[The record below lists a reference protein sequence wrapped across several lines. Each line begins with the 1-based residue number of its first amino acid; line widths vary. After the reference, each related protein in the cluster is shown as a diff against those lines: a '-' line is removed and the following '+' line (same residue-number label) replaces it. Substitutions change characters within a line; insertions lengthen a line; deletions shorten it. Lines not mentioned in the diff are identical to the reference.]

1 MVSALL
7 TTTTTKSATAATVAP
22 EVPAVSSQHS
32 ISLPQAKAN
41 VHLFATMLRNG
52 APEPVAERVVMDL
65 LREETGS
72 SETARKDGKQ
82 RLIHVAECLARY
94 FVPRP
99 ILREIL
105 TELEQ
110 QHGLLLGDKELEQLI
125 TAAITAAGEPDE
137 PRRQPVPLALEL
149 HSPLD
154 GWRRHVILGATGDD
168 RYKTI
173 RSLSGSL
180 LARGVD
186 PYVTAALVVA
196 WAWMRCEPPVPAYE
210 VLGIVNWVAKRHA
223 EGVA

>member
-1 MVSALL
+1 M
-7 TTTTTKSATAATVAP
+7 
-22 EVPAVSSQHS
+22 SSQHNT
-32 ISLPQAKAN
+32 SLPQAKVN
-41 VHLFATMLRNG
+41 VRLFVAMRRNG
-52 APEPVAERVVMDL
+52 VPELVAERVVMDL
-65 LREETGS
+65 LRQVPGISTA
-72 SETARKDGKQ
+72 ARKDGKQ
-82 RLIHVAECLARY
+82 RLTHMAECLARY

-99 ILREIL
+99 IIREVV
-105 TELEQ
+105 TGLEQ
-110 QHGLLLGDKELEQLI
+110 QHGILLGDKELQQLI

-137 PRRQPVPLALEL
+137 PRRQAMPAVLEIMA
-149 HSPLD
+149 PPD

-173 RSLSGSL
+173 RSLAGSL

-196 WAWMRCEPPVPAYE
+196 WAWMRCEPPVPSYE

>member
-1 MVSALL
+1 MPSLETRH
-7 TTTTTKSATAATVAP
+7 TT
-22 EVPAVSSQHS
+22 
-32 ISLPQAKAN
+32 SLPQTKAN
-41 VHLFATMLRNG
+41 VHLFAAMLQNG

-65 LREETGS
+65 LRQETGA

-99 ILREIL
+99 IIREVV

-110 QHGLLLGDKELEQLI
+110 QHGLLLGDKELQQLI
-125 TAAITAAGEPDE
+125 TAAITATGEPDE

-149 HSPLD
+149 NAPPD
-154 GWRRHVILGATGDD
+154 GWRRHVILGAAGDD
-168 RYKTI
+168 RHTTI
-173 RSLSGSL
+173 RSLAGSL
-180 LARGVD
+180 LAKGVD
-186 PYVTAALVVA
+186 PFVTAALVIA
-196 WAWMRCEPPVPAYE
+196 WAWVRCEPPVPADE

>member
-1 MVSALL
+1 MR
-7 TTTTTKSATAATVAP
+7 
-22 EVPAVSSQHS
+22 
-32 ISLPQAKAN
+32 
-41 VHLFATMLRNG
+41 RNG
-52 APEPVAERVVMDL
+52 APELVAERVVMDL
-65 LREETGS
+65 LRQETGA
-72 SETARKDGKQ
+72 SETARKEGKQ

-99 ILREIL
+99 IIREIL

-110 QHGLLLGDKELEQLI
+110 QHGLLLGDQEMQQLI
-125 TAAITAAGEPDE
+125 TAAITATGEPDE

-149 HSPLD
+149 HSPPD

-173 RSLSGSL
+173 RSLTGSL

-196 WAWMRCEPPVPAYE
+196 WAWMRCEPPVPSYE

-223 EGVA
+223 QGVA

>member
-1 MVSALL
+1 M
-7 TTTTTKSATAATVAP
+7 
-22 EVPAVSSQHS
+22 SSQHNT
-32 ISLPQAKAN
+32 SLPQTKAN
-41 VHLFATMLRNG
+41 VRLFAAMLHNG
-52 APEPVAERVVMDL
+52 APELVAERVVMDL
-65 LREETGS
+65 LRQETGA

-154 GWRRHVILGATGDD
+154 GWRRHVILGAAGDD
-168 RYKTI
+168 RHKTI
-173 RSLSGSL
+173 RSLAGHL
-180 LARGVD
+180 LAKGVD
-186 PYVTAALVVA
+186 PFVTAALVIA
-196 WAWMRCEPPVPAYE
+196 WAWVRCEPPVPANE